1 MCHHDQDWC
10 RTECQ
15 ECSSLPLLSCSTS
28 STGSYSGLL
37 HHKDMSDNF
46 HSFRFRKYWK
56 VSKLS
61 KYPVLRGSPWS
72 PVSYPLDDTFY
83 WISPPFDRKDSA
95 SLHFAP
101 TFTHLRKWETPTQVN
116 YKIMFFLSFQRH
128 HRLPEP
134 GQQRPSSN
142 VIFSYKWKTKSWKRC
157 DSVQPVKTLVVI
169 LQNSKQNLS
178 NCVYKV
184 KPNTEVCATKGEI
197 LTNDTDNHRRCKP
210 FYKKPSS

>member
-1 MCHHDQDWC
+1 MHFSTRRCVVRHHDQDWC

-46 HSFRFRKYWK
+46 HSLRFRKYWK

-101 TFTHLRKWETPTQVN
+101 TFTHLRKWETPTQLN
-116 YKIMFFLSFQRH
+116 LKNIFIISSDIIASLSQ
-128 HRLPEP
+128 
-134 GQQRPSSN
+134 GSSDPLQTWFSPTSGKQKAENN
-142 VIFSYKWKTKSWKRC
+142 VILNNQSKHLLLLSHKTAR
-157 DSVQPVKTLVVI
+157 
-169 LQNSKQNLS
+169 
-178 NCVYKV
+178 
-184 KPNTEVCATKGEI
+184 TK
-197 LTNDTDNHRRCKP
+197 
-210 FYKKPSS
+210 

>member
-15 ECSSLPLLSCSTS
+15 ECSSLRLLSCSTS

-37 HHKDMSDNF
+37 HHMDMSDNF
-46 HSFRFRKYWK
+46 HSLRFRKYWK

-101 TFTHLRKWETPTQVN
+101 TFTHLRKWDTPTQLN
-116 YKIMFFLSFQRH
+116 LKNISIISSDIIASLSQ
-128 HRLPEP
+128 
-134 GQQRPSSN
+134 GSSDPLQAW
-142 VIFSYKWKTKSWKRC
+142 SSPTSGKQKLKTMWFWTTSQNTCCYLTKPQEQNKSNF
-157 DSVQPVKTLVVI
+157 I
-169 LQNSKQNLS
+169 
-178 NCVYKV
+178 YKV
-184 KPNTEVCATKGEI
+184 KPNTEDCATKGEI
-197 LTNDTDNHRRCKP
+197 PNKWNR
-210 FYKKPSS
+210 

>member
-1 MCHHDQDWC
+1 MDCNAFSPDQSPRRCVVCHHDQDWC

-15 ECSSLPLLSCSTS
+15 ECSFLPLLSCSTS

-37 HHKDMSDNF
+37 HHMDMSDNF
-46 HSFRFRKYWK
+46 HSLRFRKYWK

-101 TFTHLRKWETPTQVN
+101 TFTHLRKWDTPTQLN
-116 YKIMFFLSFQRH
+116 LKNISIISSDIIASLSQ
-128 HRLPEP
+128 
-134 GQQRPSSN
+134 GSSDPLQAWFSPTSGKQKAENN
-142 VIFSYKWKTKSWKRC
+142 VILNN
-157 DSVQPVKTLVVI
+157 Q
-169 LQNSKQNLS
+169 SKQLLLS
-178 NCVYKV
+178 HK
-184 KPNTEVCATKGEI
+184 TTRTK
-197 LTNDTDNHRRCKP
+197 
-210 FYKKPSS
+210 